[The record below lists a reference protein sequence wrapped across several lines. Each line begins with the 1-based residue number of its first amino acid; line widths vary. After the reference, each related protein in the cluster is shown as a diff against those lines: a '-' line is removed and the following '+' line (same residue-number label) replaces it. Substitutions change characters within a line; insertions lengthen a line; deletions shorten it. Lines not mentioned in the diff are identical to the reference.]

1 MRGFFSSSL
10 IVLLLFAAA
19 FAQDTNFATGPQYL
33 MTQGSPMFARP
44 ISTPTMTLS
53 GPPLEVGADNATGIL
68 SVGADNQTVLPPLA
82 VALPQI
88 DLFTIYYGVK
98 PASVIE
104 INSPQASQ
112 SALNNIPASI
122 MDTGVGQVTTAEAL
136 RERGYGIP
144 LAEAASYARVRGHA
158 THIYTNADIERLRTG
173 M

>member
-1 MRGFFSSSL
+1 MRGFFDSSL

-33 MTQGSPMFARP
+33 MTHGSPMFARP

-53 GPPLEVGADNATGIL
+53 GPPLHVGADNATGIL

-112 SALNNIPASI
+112 SALNNVPASI
-122 MDTGVGQVTTAEAL
+122 SDTGVGQVTTAEAL

-158 THIYTNADIERLRTG
+158 THIYTNADIERLHTG